1 MKAVI
6 LAGGDLKVRPKLK
19 ELLKEA
25 TLIVAADSGL
35 HHALTLDVKPDVI
48 VGDFDSVHPKVL
60 EQFPDVPKKT
70 YSRHKD
76 LLDLEIALGVV
87 LEKGAS
93 SIHIL
98 GATGG
103 RLDQSLSALFIAA
116 RFKRE
121 GIAMSLHG
129 QQDVYF
135 LLGPE
140 SQRYAV
146 PEGQRFS
153 LLSLD
158 DVSTVSLVNAAYPLN
173 EFALEYG
180 VGLGISNEVKSSP
193 LTINV
198 HDGLVVVV
206 LEY

>member
-6 LAGGDLKVRPKLK
+6 LAGGDLKVRPIIK
-19 ELLKEA
+19 EMLRDAALV
-25 TLIVAADSGL
+25 VAADSGL
-35 HHALTLDVKPDVI
+35 HHAVTLDLTPDII
-48 VGDFDSVHPKVL
+48 VGDFDSVHPEVL
-60 EQFPDVPKKT
+60 EQFPDVPKKS

-87 LEKGAS
+87 LEQAAS

-103 RLDQSLSALFIAA
+103 RFDQSLAALFIAA

-121 GIAMSLHG
+121 GIDISLHG
-129 QQDVYF
+129 HQDVYF
-135 LLGPE
+135 LSGLE

-146 PEGQRFS
+146 AAGQRFS
-153 LLSLD
+153 VLSLSD
-158 DVSTVSLVNAAYPLN
+158 SSVVSLVNATYPLN

-180 VGLGISNEVKSSP
+180 VGLGISNEVKTSP
-193 LTINV
+193 LTVNV
-198 HDGLVVVV
+198 HAGLAVVVF
-206 LEY
+206 EY